1 MKPFVFLIAYLLLVP
16 NINGQVAEDSE
27 LYKQLKS
34 VDSLLFEEGFNHC
47 NLEILKSMMH
57 PDLQFLHDQNG
68 MQDRDAF
75 FQGFEESICS
85 NPDFKPIRKLVRGS
99 LQVYPL
105 KNEGKLYGAI
115 QTGIHEFFIAEPGK
129 ELRFTVNGKFTHVW
143 ILDQDKWSLFRAIS
157 YDHQQPKR
165 YPDPFEDHYPFPLFK
180 DDANIESLIKAL
192 KIPSISIGY
201 IQDGKLQQ
209 IRAFGQQK
217 PGVPIA
223 YNSIYKVASLTKP
236 ITALTVLKL
245 VEKGMWNLDEP
256 LSSYYVDPELR
267 DAPYLSKLTTRN
279 VLSQQ
284 SGLPNWRYLRADKKL
299 VFEFEP
305 GTKFQYSGEGFECLR
320 KAVEKKFSRSLDE
333 IAQQELFEPLGMR
346 DTHFFWSDQVD
357 ETRYA
362 VESDSEGNPMSFEKY
377 RTVNAAANLLT
388 TVEDYGKF
396 LVYILDGAGLTPELY
411 RLFSSPLSIVKEG
424 INWGLGMQVFPNLP
438 GNEYALVHTGG
449 DDGTKSIAMVLPQ
462 SRKGLVLFINSENGL
477 KIWKKIIEEYFG
489 DLGAEIVR
497 RNLEE

>member
-1 MKPFVFLIAYLLLVP
+1 M
-16 NINGQVAEDSE
+16 
-27 LYKQLKS
+27 
-34 VDSLLFEEGFNHC
+34 
-47 NLEILKSMMH
+47 
-57 PDLQFLHDQNG
+57 
-68 MQDRDAF
+68 
-75 FQGFEESICS
+75 
-85 NPDFKPIRKLVRGS
+85 
-99 LQVYPL
+99 
-105 KNEGKLYGAI
+105 
-115 QTGIHEFFIAEPGK
+115 
-129 ELRFTVNGKFTHVW
+129 
-143 ILDQDKWSLFRAIS
+143 
-157 YDHQQPKR
+157 
-165 YPDPFEDHYPFPLFK
+165 
-180 DDANIESLIKAL
+180 
-192 KIPSISIGY
+192 
-201 IQDGKLQQ
+201 
-209 IRAFGQQK
+209 
-217 PGVPIA
+217 
-223 YNSIYKVASLTKP
+223 
-236 ITALTVLKL
+236 
-245 VEKGMWNLDEP
+245 
-256 LSSYYVDPELR
+256 
-267 DAPYLSKLTTRN
+267 
-279 VLSQQ
+279 
-284 SGLPNWRYLRADKKL
+284 
-299 VFEFEP
+299 
-305 GTKFQYSGEGFECLR
+305 
-320 KAVEKKFSRSLDE
+320 EKKFSRSLDE